1 MSNGLK
7 MAQNAL
13 FPYFSEL
20 FLVFLLKHPVEQ
32 YKLSQWV
39 IVWNFQSKKFFF
51 CRVGLPV
58 VPETAQIN
66 PKLHFCFLNSILI
79 AISFFETFL

>member
-20 FLVFLLKHPVEQ
+20 FLIFLLKHPTEQ
-32 YKLSQWV
+32 YRFSQWV
-39 IVWNFQSKKFFF
+39 IVWNFQSKKIFFAEWGSQW
-51 CRVGLPV
+51 VHK
-58 VPETAQIN
+58 Q
-66 PKLHFCFLNSILI
+66 PKFTQNCILV
-79 AISFFETFL
+79 F